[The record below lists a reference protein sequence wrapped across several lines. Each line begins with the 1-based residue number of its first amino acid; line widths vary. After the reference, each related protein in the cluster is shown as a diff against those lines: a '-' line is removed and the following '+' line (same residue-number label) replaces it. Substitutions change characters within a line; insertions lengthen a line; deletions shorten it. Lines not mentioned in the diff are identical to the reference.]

1 MTAPAKFAHAGTA
14 DFAADVLRGLAS
26 RPKSIPPKYFYDAAG
41 ARLFERITRLPEY
54 YPTRTELRILNENA
68 ASIAALLRPGAMLVE
83 FGSGSSAKIRV
94 LLRKLRMLAAY
105 VPVDICAEFLL
116 AEAAALE
123 RDFPWLKVVPVPADF
138 TRPFRVPPLPGPTL
152 GFFPGSTIGNFD
164 FAEARSFLGH
174 AAQVLGDGAMLIVG
188 VDLDKDPRILH
199 AAYNDSAGVTAAF
212 NLNLLRR
219 INRELGAD
227 FDLARFEHR
236 AFYDEERKRIEMHLV
251 SLEAQRVRI
260 GAASIGFE
268 AGETIH
274 TENSYKYTIEGF
286 QALAR
291 AAGWRPVTVWTDD
304 ARLFSVHVLSCS
316 GNQAPA
322 EA

>member
-1 MTAPAKFAHAGTA
+1 MTALAKFPRAAADA
-14 DFAADVLRGLAS
+14 DFAADVLRGLTS
-26 RPKSIPPKYFYDAAG
+26 RPKSLPPKYFYDAAG
-41 ARLFERITRLPEY
+41 ATLFERITALPEY
-54 YPTRTELRILNENA
+54 YPTRTELRILGEKA
-68 ASIAALLRPGAMLVE
+68 ASIAALLRPGAALVE

-94 LLRKLRMLAAY
+94 LLRELRSLGAY

-116 AEAAALE
+116 SEAAALE

-138 TRPFRVPPLPGPTL
+138 TKPFRLPPSVLGPPPL
-152 GFFPGSTIGNFD
+152 GFFPGSTIGNLD
-164 FAEARSFLGH
+164 PEEARDFLGH

-199 AAYNDSAGVTAAF
+199 AAYNDAAGVTAEF
-212 NLNLLRR
+212 NVNLLRR

-227 FDLARFEHR
+227 FDLGRFEHR
-236 AFYDEERKRIEMHLV
+236 AFYDHAQKRIEMHLV
-251 SLEAQRVRI
+251 SLGRQRVRI
-260 GAASIGFE
+260 GTTVVEFE

-274 TENSYKYTIEGF
+274 TENSYKYSVEGF

-304 ARLFSVHVLSCS
+304 ARLFAVHTLRHD
-316 GNQAPA
+316 AA
-322 EA
+322 AR

>member
-1 MTAPAKFAHAGTA
+1 MTALAKFPRAAADA
-14 DFAADVLRGLAS
+14 DFAADVLRGLTS
-26 RPKSIPPKYFYDAAG
+26 RPKRLPPKYFHDAVG
-41 ARLFERITRLPEY
+41 ATLFERITRLPEY
-54 YPTRTELRILNENA
+54 YPTRTELRILDENA

-94 LLRKLRMLAAY
+94 LLRELRSLGAY

-116 AEAAALE
+116 SEAAALE

-138 TRPFRVPPLPGPTL
+138 TRPFRLPPLPGPTL

-188 VDLDKDPRILH
+188 VDLDKDPRVLH
-199 AAYNDSAGVTAAF
+199 AAYNDAAGVTAEF

-227 FDLARFEHR
+227 FDLGRFEHR
-236 AFYDEERKRIEMHLV
+236 AFYDVAQKRIEMHLV
-251 SLEAQRVRI
+251 SLGRQRVRI
-260 GAASIGFE
+260 GTTVIEFE

-274 TENSYKYTIEGF
+274 TENSYKYSVEGF

-304 ARLFSVHVLSCS
+304 ARLFAVHTLRHDAASR
-316 GNQAPA
+316 
-322 EA
+322 